1 MPGLARPSQRSLRG
15 RVGPSGTMLAS
26 RFPPR
31 EASRSPPLPV
41 RSDPP
46 ARGTSAGSGRPYH
59 GPRAAC
65 DRIFHERGSQPRVEI
80 PHPGRRHAVAGGQEG
95 PTEVDR
101 AHHHHGIS
109 PARVGGQ
116 DEQVLGGLVADR
128 ETSDRPRATVDHDVA
143 AEVVPALFLR
153 AGTVVV
159 VRVAQGEREMR
170 YAVRVQVHD
179 AVDPLGHLT
188 VALPQLR
195 TQLPAGSENRIGT
208 DEDGSVAGG
217 VRDELQLA
225 LALEAEQDEALW
237 GIRDVRGREVRREA
251 GSGCGSVLGDAI
263 GDRRLAV
270 RRGSM
275 YPGATSREHR
285 ECDERDDDPA
295 RPGPATRRPHADG
308 SYSCSLWL
316 DPAEAGPNRPP

>member
-1 MPGLARPSQRSLRG
+1 LEKSLGFPCGVTPRRVANQRRTVDC
-15 RVGPSGTMLAS
+15 R
-26 RFPPR
+26 
-31 EASRSPPLPV
+31 
-41 RSDPP
+41 
-46 ARGTSAGSGRPYH
+46 SGRPYH

-80 PHPGRRHAVAGGQEG
+80 PDPRRRHAVAGGQEG

-101 AHHHHGIS
+101 APHHHGIS

-128 ETSDRPRATVDHDVA
+128 EASDRPVAAVDHDVA
-143 AEVVPALFLR
+143 AEVVPALFLP

-170 YAVRVQVHD
+170 HAVRVQILD
-179 AVDPLGHLT
+179 AVDALGHLT
-188 VALPQLR
+188 IALAQLW
-195 TQLPAGSENRIGT
+195 TELPAGSEDRIGA
-208 DEDGSVAGG
+208 DEDGSPAGG

-251 GSGCGSVLGDAI
+251 GPGCGSVLGDAF

-270 RRGSM
+270 RRGSL

-295 RPGPATRRPHADG
+295 RPGPATRPPHADG
-308 SYSCSLWL
+308 SYSCSFRL
-316 DPAEAGPNRPP
+316 DPAEAGPSGGWTQSTTTRERAT